1 MMLELQVKPGQVLNV
16 VGDIHGQYFDLLR
29 IFEYVGFPALE
40 RNYLFVGDYVDRGKQ
55 SIEVICLLLAFK
67 LKYPTSFNLLRGN
80 HESQAINRTY
90 GFYDECKR
98 RYSIALW
105 RDFGFCFN
113 YMPVSALIEN
123 RILCMHGGL
132 SPDLHSLE
140 QIKNLDRPVDVPES
154 GLLCDLLWSDPDKEV
169 AAWGENERGVS
180 HTFG

>member
-1 MMLELQVKPGQVLNV
+1 
-16 VGDIHGQYFDLLR
+16 
-29 IFEYVGFPALE
+29 
-40 RNYLFVGDYVDRGKQ
+40 VDRGKQ
-55 SIEVICLLLAFK
+55 SVEVICLLLAFK
-67 LKYPTSFNLLRGN
+67 VKYPQSFNLLRGN
-80 HESQAINRTY
+80 HECQAINRTY

-98 RYSIALW
+98 RYSINLW
-105 RDFGFCFN
+105 REFGYCFS

-140 QIKNLDRPVDVPES
+140 QIKNLDRPTDVPDN

-180 HTFG
+180 HTFGQNIVKQFNEKHDLDLICRAH